1 MHAREIRLL
10 RYASRVEDLL
20 DQGPP
25 EIVIAGRS
33 NVGKS
38 SLMNAL
44 TGRRGLAR
52 AGRRP
57 GTTQAVLWFALDDRL
72 LLVDL
77 PGYGFA
83 RAPEAIRSTWG
94 ELVEAFFSDRRTIR
108 LVWILVDGR
117 HPPTELDCRMVQW
130 MRNLKLPF
138 QIVLTK
144 GDRLSGN
151 ERQRA
156 ISACSE
162 ELGLSATDPAPLLTS
177 ARDRSGI
184 PEMWRVIGWH
194 LEDGLKQPAERPAVA
209 PRPARR
215 SRAREGSR

>member
-20 DQGPP
+20 AEGPP
-25 EIVIAGRS
+25 EIVLAGRS
-33 NVGKS
+33 NAGKS

-57 GTTQAVLWFALDDRL
+57 GTTQAVLWFSLDDRL
-72 LLVDL
+72 ALVDL

-83 RAPEAIRSTWG
+83 RAPEAVRSTWG
-94 ELVEAFFSDRRTIR
+94 GLVEAFFSERHTIR

-130 MRNLKLPF
+130 MRNLRLPF
-138 QIVLTK
+138 QVVLTK

-151 ERQRA
+151 ERPRA
-156 ISACSE
+156 LTACAA
-162 ELGLSATDPAPLLTS
+162 ELGLGEADPVPLLTS

-184 PEMWRVIGWH
+184 DEMWRVIGSH
-194 LEDGLKQPAERPAVA
+194 LGEGPKHAGERKATA
-209 PRPARR
+209 PRPVRR
-215 SRAREGSR
+215 GHAGEGSR

>member
-10 RYASRVEDLL
+10 RHASRVEDLL
-20 DQGPP
+20 AEGPP
-25 EIVIAGRS
+25 EIVLAGRS

-57 GTTQAVLWFALDDRL
+57 GTTQGVLWFSLDDQL

-83 RAPEAIRSTWG
+83 RAPEAVRSTWG
-94 ELVEAFFSDRRTIR
+94 GLVEAFFSERSVIH

-117 HPPTELDCRMVQW
+117 HPPSELDARMVQW
-130 MRNLKLPF
+130 MRNLRLPF
-138 QIVLTK
+138 QVVLTK

-151 ERQRA
+151 ERPRA
-156 ISACSE
+156 VTACAA
-162 ELGLSATDPAPLLTS
+162 ELGLSDADAAPLLTS
-177 ARDRSGI
+177 ARDRTGI
-184 PEMWRVIGWH
+184 PEMWRIIGSH
-194 LEDGLKQPAERPAVA
+194 LGEDRVQAAGRPPAA
-209 PRPARR
+209 PRPIRR
-215 SRAREGSR
+215 RRAGEGGR